1 MHMST
6 RSQLPNPCIR
16 NLPAC
21 GRGAQWPSP
30 LGQTLACP
38 VAGQAEQSAFGCTNG
53 PLLPFV
59 LAALPRFP
67 GCCCTLARRHRQAV
81 ALSRAFLALSHR
93 DHTRNRFRA
102 GLLID
107 VFPCRQLAPLRHQP
121 LPATLPG
128 KSQVLSPVTL
138 SHQHAP
144 TMRNKRRSTDGAI
157 EQQIGR
163 TQHSAT
169 PKHNHAVGSERPV
182 RGARWGTCCNNRPFR
197 WSCCKLPPNRAEAG
211 GLPFAP
217 GAPCCRRC

>member
-1 MHMST
+1 MHMSI

-38 VAGQAEQSAFGCTNG
+38 VAGQAEQSAFGCTHG

-93 DHTRNRFRA
+93 DHTRNRFVGCGWDSVNQFSMKSRFIFYF
-102 GLLID
+102 LIRYS
-107 VFPCRQLAPLRHQP
+107 VN
-121 LPATLPG
+121 
-128 KSQVLSPVTL
+128 LSTFY
-138 SHQHAP
+138 
-144 TMRNKRRSTDGAI
+144 RNRNCWIYKPRFTFFISI
-157 EQQIGR
+157 W
-163 TQHSAT
+163 
-169 PKHNHAVGSERPV
+169 KH
-182 RGARWGTCCNNRPFR
+182 F
-197 WSCCKLPPNRAEAG
+197 
-211 GLPFAP
+211 
-217 GAPCCRRC
+217 